1 MRWGTLSADMGTT
14 EQRARGGFRFAS
26 HTSRRMPDQ
35 RPIESSASWDD
46 EHAGSSNPPL
56 TMADSC
62 SSSDAHGDEDRFVI
76 EGQWARM
83 AKRAV
88 DIIVGVPLCVVFL
101 IAYPI
106 VAAILKLTSPGPVL
120 FTQIRV
126 GRGGQRIA
134 VYKFRSMYSD
144 AERRLRADTALY
156 EQYLHNGFKVPSA
169 LDPRITRFGRLLRR
183 TSIDELP
190 QALCV
195 LQGTMSA
202 VGPRPVVPD
211 ELIRLYG
218 DSPRAYLSCKPGL
231 TGLWQVSGRS
241 QVLFEHRVR
250 LDATY
255 AAEWSLRGDVRILA
269 RTIPVVLTAHGAH

>member
-1 MRWGTLSADMGTT
+1 MRWGTMSAETSTSHRRSRGESRLASYSARRLAQAPVAGPDDPWDDGPARSADRPILTSVGLPAP
-14 EQRARGGFRFAS
+14 EDGERFAIERLW
-26 HTSRRMPDQ
+26 SR
-35 RPIESSASWDD
+35 
-46 EHAGSSNPPL
+46 
-56 TMADSC
+56 TT
-62 SSSDAHGDEDRFVI
+62 
-76 EGQWARM
+76 
-83 AKRAV
+83 KRVV
-88 DIIVGVPLCVVFL
+88 DILVGVPLCVVFL

-120 FTQIRV
+120 FTQVRV
-126 GRGGQRIA
+126 GRGGHRIA

-144 AERRLRADTALY
+144 AEVRLRADTTLY
-156 EQYLHNGFKVPSA
+156 EQYLHNGFKVPST
-169 LDPRITRFGRLLRR
+169 LDPRITRFGQFLRR

-202 VGPRPVVPD
+202 VGPRPVVPE

-218 DSPRAYLSCKPGL
+218 DSPRPYLACKPGL

-241 QVLFEHRVR
+241 QVLFEHRAR

-255 AAEWSLRGDVRILA
+255 AAEWSLRGDLRILA
-269 RTIPVVLTAHGAH
+269 RTMPVVLSAHGAH